1 MLSTSFDR
9 AFTAALESIQALK
22 TRPSERLLIAIAGSP
37 ASGKTTLAKQLS
49 DALPNASYVGMD
61 GFHLD
66 NKILATM
73 GLMSR
78 KGAPETFDVD
88 GLTQMLHRLKQR
100 RDVYVPDF
108 DRQIDRSINCAHCVP
123 ETNDVVIIEGNYLL
137 LDKGVWRNLHRLW
150 DWSIFLSPNLQI
162 VEQRLFD
169 RWISYGYSREQAHM
183 KVHGNDLRNA
193 EVILMHQHPADL
205 TLLSSDSDSV

>member
-1 MLSTSFDR
+1 MTSTSFDR
-9 AFTAALESIQALK
+9 KFPTALESIQALK
-22 TRPSERLLIAIAGSP
+22 ARPSQRLLIAIAGPP

-49 DALPNASYVGMD
+49 EALPNASYVGMD

-66 NKILATM
+66 NKILATL

-88 GLTQMLHRLKQR
+88 GLMHMVQRLKQR

-108 DRQIDRSINCAHCVP
+108 DRQIDRSINCAHHVP
-123 ETNDVVIIEGNYLL
+123 GTDDVVIIEGNYLL
-137 LDKGVWRNLHRLW
+137 LDKGVWRDLHQLW
-150 DWSIFLSPNLQI
+150 DWSIFLSSDPQVI
-162 VEQRLFD
+162 EQRLFD
-169 RWISYGYSREQAHM
+169 RWLSHGYSREQTHL

-193 EVILMHQHPADL
+193 EVILMHQHAADL
-205 TLLSSDSDSV
+205 TLLSNDSDPV